1 VPVERYDRFYEGDR
15 ADDYR
20 TPGQRDRDRVLYT
33 SALRRLGAVTQ
44 VVSPREGIL
53 FHNRLTHTLEVAQI
67 ARRIAERLC
76 VEDEQ
81 ATVAVGGVDPDVVE
95 AAALVHDLGH
105 PPFGHAVEKELD
117 RLVRAAK
124 VMDGFEGNAQSFRI
138 ATKLA
143 TRNANFPG
151 LNLTRATL
159 NATLKYPWRR
169 ATSGYGQRKWGAYG
183 TERYEFAFARG
194 LHDAGDT
201 GRSVEAE
208 LMDWADDIA
217 YAVHDVEDFYRVG
230 LVPLDRLR
238 SDPQEVQRF
247 VQKAIQHLR
256 EEVPRYQALTPSD
269 LVDTMV
275 EAFKEAVWSGPT
287 LEPYR
292 GTRRQRAGLRTYTS
306 GRINNYVNAIEIV
319 SDREPG
325 QQVQK
330 TAEAEDQVNILK
342 QLTRIYVI
350 ENPALE
356 TQQHGQ
362 RRIVEVLFGIYLKA
376 VRDGD
381 DTSVI
386 PPSYRDEVE
395 DAKGDEDRVRIVT
408 DMISSRT
415 EEQLQKTHRRLTGLT
430 PGSVMDIVQ

>member
-1 VPVERYDRFYEGDR
+1 VPVDRYDRYHEGDR
-15 ADDYR
+15 AEDYR

-44 VVSPREGIL
+44 VVSPTEGVL

-67 ARRIAERLC
+67 ARRMAERLG
-76 VEDEQ
+76 EEQ
-81 ATVAVGGVDPDVVE
+81 EQTTQNVGGIDPDVVE

-105 PPFGHAVEKELD
+105 PPFGHAVEDELD
-117 RLVRAAK
+117 ILVRAAD

-143 TRNANFPG
+143 TRNVNFPG

-159 NATLKYPWRR
+159 NATLKYPWGR
-169 ATSGYGQRKWGAYG
+169 ATSGYAQRKWGAYG
-183 TERYEFAFARG
+183 TERDEFDFARES
-194 LHDAGDT
+194 HPAGNT

-230 LVPLDRLR
+230 LIPLDRLR
-238 SDPQEVQRF
+238 SDLQEVQRF
-247 VQKAIQHLR
+247 VRKAVQHLS
-256 EEVPRYQALTPSD
+256 EEVPRYQALDSSD
-269 LVDTMV
+269 LVDAMV

-292 GTRRQRAGLRTYTS
+292 ATRRQRAGLRTYTS
-306 GRINNYVNAIEIV
+306 GRINNYVNAIEIIP
-319 SDREPG
+319 DREPG
-325 QQVQK
+325 HQVQK
-330 TAEAEDQVNILK
+330 TSEAEDQVNILK

-362 RRIVEVLFGIYLKA
+362 RQIVEVLFGIYLKA
-376 VRDGD
+376 VREGD
-381 DTSVI
+381 ETGVI
-386 PPSYRDEVE
+386 PPGYREEVE
-395 DAKGDEDRVRIVT
+395 DADGDEERVRIVA
-408 DMISSRT
+408 DMISSMT
-415 EEQLQKTHRRLTGLT
+415 EEQLQKTHRRLTGLS
-430 PGSVMDIVQ
+430 PGSVMDIIQ